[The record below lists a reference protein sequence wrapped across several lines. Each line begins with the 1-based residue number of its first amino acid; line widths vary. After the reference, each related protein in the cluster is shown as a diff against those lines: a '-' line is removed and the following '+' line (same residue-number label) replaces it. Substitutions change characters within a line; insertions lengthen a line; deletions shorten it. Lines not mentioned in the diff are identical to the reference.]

1 MDYDEAPP
9 MPVDRYRE
17 AQRLIP
23 GVETLYAVL
32 RSVLDA
38 NCSPGARVLVIGA
51 GGGREVEALLPSPR
65 RYRLLGIDPSADML
79 AIAKGF
85 VADDTRVEL
94 RQAMLEDVAE
104 RDFDAATCCLV
115 MHFLPDD
122 GTKLAF
128 LREIHHRLL
137 PGAPLLLADA
147 VVDDRAQFEALHGAL
162 AAHAGLQGLNPA
174 IPAKAGEMTADM
186 AFAQHSVISEAR
198 QRALFAEA
206 GFRLVAPVFR
216 GFWFGAW
223 WLEA

>member
-1 MDYDEAPP
+1 MDYDDSPP
-9 MPVDRYRE
+9 MPVDRYLE
-17 AQRLIP
+17 AQRVIP

-38 NCSPGARVLVIGA
+38 NCAPGARVLVIGA

-85 VADDTRVEL
+85 VTDDARVEL
-94 RQAMLEDVAE
+94 RQAMLEDVPE

-128 LREIHHRLL
+128 LRKSTTASCPARRCCSPMPLSTTVRSSRHSTARWL
-137 PGAPLLLADA
+137 PMQGC
-147 VVDDRAQFEALHGAL
+147 RASTQ
-162 AAHAGLQGLNPA
+162 P
-174 IPAKAGEMTADM
+174 
-186 AFAQHSVISEAR
+186 
-198 QRALFAEA
+198 
-206 GFRLVAPVFR
+206 FRPR
-216 GFWFGAW
+216 PGR
-223 WLEA
+223 